1 MIDLRLLAWT
11 SPNCPTGAF
20 AYSHG
25 LEQAVED
32 GDVTNADEL
41 VEFIEAVLTRGGGW
55 VDAVMFAATYRADP
69 ERLDEIADLA
79 AAFRGSA
86 ETSLESLQQG
96 RSLLSV
102 LRAAWPHPALD
113 AFAERRGRE
122 PIAQPVAMA
131 LACAAHEIKL
141 PDGLV
146 AQLYATASSLVSA
159 GVRLVPLGQTQGQI
173 AMAQLMPVI
182 QQVAALAYTAKP
194 DEIGTNVVRIE
205 LASMRHETQ
214 TTRLFRS

>member
-1 MIDLRLLAWT
+1 MTDLRLLAWT

-32 GDVTNADEL
+32 GEVTTADDL
-41 VEFIEAVLTRGGGW
+41 VAYIDAVLTRGGGW
-55 VDAVMFAATYRADP
+55 VDAVLFAATYRADP

-113 AFAERRGRE
+113 AFAERHGRE

-131 LACAAHEIKL
+131 LACAAHQIPL
-141 PDGLV
+141 AHGLC
-146 AQLYATASSLVSA
+146 AQLYATAASLVSA
-159 GVRLVPLGQTQGQI
+159 GVRLVPLGQTQGQV
-173 AMAQLMPVI
+173 AMAQLLPVI
-182 QQVAALAYTAKP
+182 EQVAERAKAAHP
-194 DEIGTNVVRIE
+194 DEIGTNVPRIE
-205 LASMRHETQ
+205 LASMQHETQ
-214 TTRLFRS
+214 HTRLFRS

>member
-1 MIDLRLLAWT
+1 VTTGPDLFT
-11 SPNCPTGAF
+11 
-20 AYSHG
+20 
-25 LEQAVED
+25 
-32 GDVTNADEL
+32 
-41 VEFIEAVLTRGGGW
+41 FIEAVLTRGGGW

-86 ETSLESLQQG
+86 ETSLESQQQG
-96 RSLLSV
+96 RSLLTV

-122 PIAQPVAMA
+122 AIAQPVAMA
-131 LACAAHEIKL
+131 LACAAHEIPL
-141 PDGLV
+141 QDGLR

-173 AMAQLMPVI
+173 TMAQLIPVI
-182 QQVAALAYTAKP
+182 GQVATSALAAQP
-194 DEIGTNVVRIE
+194 DEIGTNVSRIE
-205 LASMRHETQ
+205 LCSMRHETQ
-214 TTRLFRS
+214 RTRLFRS